1 MQMKHC
7 FFPALLVA
15 VSFMGTVDAQ
25 PDRWQQ
31 KVQYK
36 IDVDM
41 DVQTNGM
48 KGLEKIVYTNN
59 APDTLRQLFI
69 HLYWNA
75 FQPGSMMDVRSRELG
90 KIIIG
95 KDKKTGA
102 DVPDWDDRVKD
113 RISKLT
119 PDQIGYQKIAYVTVN
134 GIAQP
139 MKLHGTILQVDLKK
153 DILPHTSVAVAI
165 AFEAQVPVQI
175 RRSGRDNAEG
185 VRYSMSQW
193 YPKIAEY
200 DYQGWNA
207 DPYIAREFYG
217 VWGSYDVCITIDKN
231 YMVSG
236 SGTIQN
242 PDEVGF
248 GYGKG
253 AGKSVNGKKLWKF
266 SADHVHDFVWA
277 ADPDYILTKRQL
289 SNGPLLYFVY
299 KKKDSGT
306 DQKWNLMADTVAY
319 AYPFIAKTFGP
330 YPYKNYSF
338 TQGGDGGMEYPMA
351 TLIKSASIGTALHEW
366 MHSWYQGMM
375 GSNESLYPF
384 MDEGGATYAQLRI
397 SGWMH
402 GDPIWYDAA
411 YKGYYKL
418 VKSGYEEPMTTH
430 SDHYNTNYVYG
441 QAAYSK
447 GAVWYEQLSYIIGND
462 NMDKFL
468 LAYYNEWRFKH
479 PNPNDFI
486 RVAEK
491 VSGLQLKWYNQ
502 YWIGTTKTIDY
513 AIGNVG
519 QQNDSALVTLKRI
532 GAMPMPVDL
541 LVTYKDGSKEMYYI
555 PSGLMFG
562 NKPAEDGTKR
572 YVQEEWP
579 WTNPNY
585 TVALARPVNQ
595 IREIEID
602 PSGRMADVD
611 RSNNKLTVPSM

>member
-1 MQMKHC
+1 MKHN
-7 FFPALLVA
+7 FLSA
-15 VSFMGTVDAQ
+15 VLIACVLMGTVHAQ
-25 PDRWQQ
+25 NDRWQQ

-41 DVQTNGM
+41 DVQSNVLNG
-48 KGLEKIVYTNN
+48 KEQIVYTNN
-59 APDTLRQLFI
+59 SPDTLRQLFI

-75 FQPGSMMDVRSRELG
+75 FQPGSMMDIRSRELG
-90 KIIIG
+90 KIIVG
-95 KDKKTGA
+95 KDKKGN
-102 DVPDWDDRVKD
+102 DVRDWDDRVKD
-113 RISKLT
+113 RISILK
-119 PDQIGYQKIAYVTVN
+119 PNEIGYQKIAYVKVN
-134 GIAQP
+134 GVEQSLQ
-139 MKLHGTILQVDLKK
+139 LHETILQVDLKK
-153 DILPHTSVAVAI
+153 VIFPHASVLVDI

-207 DPYIAREFYG
+207 NPYIAREFYG
-217 VWGSYDVCITIDKN
+217 VWGSYDVNIKIDEK
-231 YMVSG
+231 YLVAG
-236 SGTIQN
+236 TGTIQN
-242 PDEVGF
+242 PNEVGF
-248 GYGKG
+248 GYGNG
-253 AGKSVNGKKLWKF
+253 PGKAIGGKKVWKF
-266 SADHVHDFVWA
+266 SADNVHDFVWA
-277 ADPDYILTKRQL
+277 ADPDYKLIKRQPA
-289 SNGPLLYFVY
+289 NGPLLYIVY
-299 KKKDSGT
+299 KQKNDSM
-306 DQKWNLMADTVAY
+306 DRVWNLMADTVAY

-338 TQGGDGGMEYPMA
+338 IQGGDGGMEYPMA

-384 MDEGGATYAQLRI
+384 MDEGGATYSQLRI

-402 GDPIWYDAA
+402 HDPMWYDAA
-411 YKGYYKL
+411 YKGYYRL
-418 VKSGYEEPMTTH
+418 VKSGWEEPMTTH
-430 SDHYNTNYVYG
+430 ADHYNTNYGYS

-447 GAVWYEQLSYIIGND
+447 GALWYEQLSYIIGNA

-468 LAYYNEWRFKH
+468 LEYYKEWHFKH

-519 QQNDSALVTLKRI
+519 QQNDSAVVTLRRI
-532 GAMPMPVDL
+532 GQMPMPIDL
-541 LVTYKDGSKEMYYI
+541 LVTYKDGTKEWHYI

-562 NKPAEDGTKR
+562 PKPAEDDVQR
-572 YVQEEWP
+572 YVHDEWP
-579 WTNPNY
+579 WTSPEY
-585 TVALARPVNQ
+585 QVALTKPVSQ

-602 PSGRMADVD
+602 PSKRMADVD
-611 RSNNKLTVPSM
+611 QSNNKLTVPNP

>member
-1 MQMKHC
+1 MRHY
-7 FFPALLVA
+7 FFSALLVA
-15 VSFMGTVDAQ
+15 GSFMGTVHAQ
-25 PDRWQQ
+25 SDRWQQ

-41 DVQTNGM
+41 DVQTNKL
-48 KGLEKIVYTNN
+48 KGIEKIVYTNN
-59 APDTLRQLFI
+59 SPDTLHQLFI

-75 FQPGSMMDVRSRELG
+75 FQPGSMMDVRSQELG
-90 KIIIG
+90 KTILGVDKKG
-95 KDKKTGA
+95 KD
-102 DVPDWDDRVKD
+102 VQDWDDRVKD
-113 RISKLT
+113 RISKLK
-119 PDQIGYQKIAYVTVN
+119 PDEIGYQKVAFVKVN
-134 GIAQP
+134 GVEQP
-139 MKLHGTILQVDLKK
+139 LKTHETILEVNLKK
-153 DILPHTSVAVAI
+153 DILPHSSVPVDI

-207 DPYIAREFYG
+207 NPYIAREFYG
-217 VWGSYDVCITIDKN
+217 VWGSYDVNVTIDKN
-231 YMVSG
+231 YLVVG
-236 SGTIQN
+236 TGTIQN

-253 AGKSVNGKKLWKF
+253 DGKSIDGKKLWKF
-266 SADHVHDFVWA
+266 SADNVHDFMWA
-277 ADPDYILTKRQL
+277 ADTAYKLLKRQPT
-289 SNGPLLYFVY
+289 NGPLLYIVY
-299 KKKDSGT
+299 KQKDDTS
-306 DQKWNLMADTVAY
+306 DRKWEVMADTVAY
-319 AYPFIAKTFGP
+319 AYPFIAKTFGA

-338 TQGGDGGMEYPMA
+338 IQGGDGGMEYPMA

-366 MHSWYQGMM
+366 MHSWYQGVM

-384 MDEGGATYAQLRI
+384 MDEGGATYSELRI
-397 SGWMH
+397 SGWLHNKPM
-402 GDPIWYDAA
+402 WYENA

-418 VKSGYEEPMTTH
+418 AKSGWEEPMTTH
-430 SDHYNTNYVYG
+430 SDHYNTNYGYS

-447 GAVWYEQLSYIIGND
+447 GAVWYEQLSYIIGNS

-468 LAYYNEWRFKH
+468 LQYDKEWRFKH

-513 AIGNVG
+513 GIGNIG
-519 QQNDSALVTLKRI
+519 QQNDSAVVTLKRI
-532 GAMPMPVDL
+532 GQMPMPIDV
-541 LVTYKDGSKEMYYI
+541 LVTYKDGSKEWHYV

-562 NKPAEDGTKR
+562 NKPSEDEIKR
-572 YVQEEWP
+572 YVHEEWP
-579 WTNPNY
+579 WTNPQY
-585 TVALARPVNQ
+585 FLTLTKPVSQ

-602 PSGRMADVD
+602 PSKRMADVD
-611 RSNNKLTVPSM
+611 QSNNKLTVPM